1 MGESADI
8 DRLHGWY
15 VLIFD
20 FLVKSLDLETKRF
33 SLLQYE
39 VRTSLHTGTKKIP
52 SYPLVSQTQISVS
65 VYVSIYGYDTVYDI
79 RYISIT
85 ILLIIL
91 LYITVYYIS
100 YYCIS
105 IRCCVRI
112 RILCPGYR
120 YGYRYFCIRCAIIKY
135 FFYILAPKL

>member
-52 SYPLVSQTQISVS
+52 SHPLVSQTQISVS

-85 ILLIIL
+85 ILLITL
-91 LYITVYYIS
+91 LYITYHITASVYDAVSVSVYCVQVTDTDIS
-100 YYCIS
+100 VS
-105 IRCCVRI
+105 VV
-112 RILCPGYR
+112 L
-120 YGYRYFCIRCAIIKY
+120 
-135 FFYILAPKL
+135 L

>member
-39 VRTSLHTGTKKIP
+39 VRTSLHTGTKEIP

-120 YGYRYFCIRCAIIKY
+120 YRYFCIRCAIIKY